1 MAQVRQR
8 HALRPRQRRVP
19 GITRITSKN
28 QATIPVTAL
37 REAGLKPGDR
47 VKIDASGSGEL
58 RITRAID
65 PVAKYAGALTGIVY
79 PKGYLKKLRS
89 EWRW

>member
-1 MAQVRQR
+1 MAQVK
-8 HALRPRQRRVP
+8 QRRVA
-19 GITRITSKN
+19 GTTRITSKN
-28 QATIPVTAL
+28 QATIPVSAL

-47 VKIDASGSGEL
+47 VRVDATASGEL

-65 PVAKYAGALTGIVY
+65 AITKYAGALTGVY

>member
-1 MAQVRQR
+1 MAQVK
-8 HALRPRQRRVP
+8 QRRVP
-19 GITRITSKN
+19 GTTRITSKN
-28 QATIPVTAL
+28 QATIPVSAL
-37 REAGLKPGDR
+37 RKAGLKAGDR
-47 VKIDASGSGEL
+47 VRVDAAANGEL

-65 PVAKYAGALTGIVY
+65 PIARYAGALTGVY